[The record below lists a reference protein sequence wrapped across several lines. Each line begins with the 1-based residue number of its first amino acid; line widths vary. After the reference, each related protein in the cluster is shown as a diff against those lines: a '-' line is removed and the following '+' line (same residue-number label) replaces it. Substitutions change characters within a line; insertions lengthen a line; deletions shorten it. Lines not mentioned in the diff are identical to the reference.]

1 MVLRAIPFFKKEVI
15 LMLHIVLFEPEIP
28 QNTGNIM
35 RTCVAIGAQ
44 LHLIEPMG
52 FKLDEKRLKRSALDY
67 YEHINYKVY
76 KNYVE
81 FEKANKGRYFFLT
94 RYGKKSYTEFDY
106 KAIDEDIYLI
116 FGKESTG
123 VEKHILAKHLDS
135 CYRIPTTD
143 KVRSLN
149 LSNCVALVSYEV
161 LRQLDFPDLIKTE
174 PETHK
179 GKDFLDQFIN
189 EEDI

>member
-1 MVLRAIPFFKKEVI
+1 
-15 LMLHIVLFEPEIP
+15 MLHIVLFEPEIP

-35 RTCVAIGAQ
+35 RTCVAIGAK

-67 YEHINYKVY
+67 FEYIDYKVY
-76 KNYVE
+76 KNYE
-81 FEKANKGRYFFLT
+81 AFTKENKGRYFFLT
-94 RYGKKSYTEFDY
+94 RYGQKTYSEFDY

-123 VEKHILAKHLDS
+123 VDKKILASHLDS

-161 LRQLDFPDLIKTE
+161 LRQLDYPELIRTE
-174 PETHK
+174 PESLK
-179 GKDFLDQFIN
+179 GADFLNQFIGEN
-189 EEDI
+189 AHDED